1 MGASPITGALWQKAR
16 LGLLGL
22 GALALFMLIF
32 VSIDQSY
39 EVVIASLLSSRNLR
53 GPVLFGIL
61 LVALIPF
68 AYMSIH
74 ACILCGIVASRF
86 AKIRV
91 TAGRRK

>member
-53 GPVLFGIL
+53 GEPPRDCRRRFGL
-61 LVALIPF
+61 SYAATGV
-68 AYMSIH
+68 SS
-74 ACILCGIVASRF
+74 CIA
-86 AKIRV
+86 
-91 TAGRRK
+91 